1 MGSQPWSTERCQC
14 AILSPPLLIPHLVIQ
29 SAGGISCISFV
40 VAGMI
45 TSSIFCWNTMA
56 PNQMLATMSGG
67 DLSHRLR
74 SFSFSLIH
82 SRLVALLSIL
92 PVDLDFR
99 TEDES
104 LSSSSKLE
112 QTVWSLMKSV
122 IGTDTPLLFISLL
135 CQNGETP
142 LDCLDPE
149 SPDWELVVRYLV
161 SYPLIS
167 SIVSHSSCPPFRTI
181 NNISNLGS
189 PFILHWWNPRF
200 PNHCDRWPRH
210 GGCWIAPIWFV
221 FYQNIYSL
229 RL

>member
-1 MGSQPWSTERCQC
+1 MVSFLIERGANIEAQN
-14 AILSPPLLIPHLVIQ
+14 AVFSISLPRITFHSG
-29 SAGGISCISFV
+29 GGISCTTPVTEDMF
-40 VAGMI
+40 
-45 TSSIFCWNTMA
+45 TSSHSCCDMA

-67 DLSHRLR
+67 DRSHLR

-99 TEDES
+99 IEDES
-104 LSSSSKLE
+104 LSSSSQLE

-142 LDCLDPE
+142 LECLDSE
-149 SPDWELVVRYLV
+149 SPDRELVVRYLV

-189 PFILHWWNPRF
+189 PFILH
-200 PNHCDRWPRH
+200 
-210 GGCWIAPIWFV
+210 
-221 FYQNIYSL
+221 
-229 RL
+229 